1 MSVTTLLYK
10 EYRLVVPPVYLGIAA
25 LTLFNLI
32 PHYPFILGIS
42 YFMLAVFFPLSE
54 ANANKDLLFTI
65 SLPISRHRVVLAKHG
80 IVVAVQLIQLAAL
93 AVVAAVATQLT
104 PGGYTVGMDGNFA
117 FFGFVLVSLGLF
129 NLVFLPGY
137 FRTGYRI
144 GRPGVAAAITFALSY
159 AVFEV
164 LVAVVPGAAQTLDSL
179 DPATFGPQLAVLAA
193 GALVYV
199 VLIAVSY
206 RRSVRRFDRVNL

>member
-1 MSVTTLLYK
+1 MSAATLLYK
-10 EYRLVVPPVYLGIAA
+10 EFRLVVPPMYLWVAA

-65 SLPISRHRVVLAKHG
+65 SLPISRDRVVLAKHG
-80 IVVAVQLIQLAAL
+80 MVVAVELAQLAVL
-93 AVVAAVATQLT
+93 AIVAVAAAQLT
-104 PGGYTVGMDGNFA
+104 PEGNLIGMDGNFA

-137 FRTGYRI
+137 FRTGHRI

-159 AVFEV
+159 AAFEG
-164 LVAVVPGAAQTLDSL
+164 LVALSPGVAESLDTL
-179 DPATFGPQLAVLAA
+179 DPAMFGPQLGVLAA
-193 GALVYV
+193 GVLLYV
-199 VLIAVSY
+199 VLTAVSY
-206 RRSVRRFDRVNL
+206 RRSVRLFDRVNL

>member
-1 MSVTTLLYK
+1 MSASTLLYK
-10 EYRLVVPPVYLGIAA
+10 EFRLVVPPVYFGIAA

-54 ANANKDLLFTI
+54 ANANKDLLFTTA
-65 SLPISRHRVVLAKHG
+65 LPISRDRVVLAKHAS
-80 IVVAVQLIQLAAL
+80 VAAVQLVQLAAL
-93 AVVAAVATQLT
+93 AVVAVIAAQLT
-104 PGGYTVGMDGNFA
+104 PEGYAIGMDGNLA

-129 NLVFLPGY
+129 NVVFLPGY

-144 GRPGVAAAITFALSY
+144 GRPGVTAALAFALSY
-159 AVFEV
+159 ATLEV
-164 LVAVVPGAAQTLDSL
+164 LVAVVPGAAETLDSL

-193 GALVYV
+193 GAFLYV
-199 VLIAVSY
+199 VLTGLSY
-206 RRSVRRFDRVNL
+206 RRSVRRFDRVHL

>member
-1 MSVTTLLYK
+1 MSAATLLYK
-10 EYRLVVPPVYLGIAA
+10 EFRLVVPPVYLGIAA

-65 SLPISRHRVVLAKHG
+65 SLPISRDRVVLAKHG
-80 IVVAVQLIQLAAL
+80 LVVAVQQAQLAAL
-93 AVVAAVATQLT
+93 AVVAVFAAQLT
-104 PGGYTVGMDGNFA
+104 PEGYIIGMDGNFA
-117 FFGFVLVSLGLF
+117 FFGLVLVSLGLF

-159 AVFEV
+159 AVFEA
-164 LVAVVPGAAQTLDSL
+164 LVAVVPGAAETLDTL
-179 DPATFGPQLAVLAA
+179 DPAMFGPQLVVLAA
-193 GALVYV
+193 GALLYV
-199 VLIAVSY
+199 VLTAASY